1 MVPKIT
7 ITTQHY
13 FEDVSY
19 YTGWGLLV
27 IGFLVL
33 LFTWYVGVV
42 MLLLGIIVTTTTY
55 KLVIDT
61 PGHMVHDYMLFLGF
75 KLNMKVTRFE
85 KIQYVEIRSNTY
97 SQKLNMASLSS
108 TVRGTL
114 FSAYLVTDK
123 EKFFLGDSKVRGVI
137 TDKADVIAAQLNV
150 ALKR

>member
-85 KIQYVEIRSNTY
+85 KIQYVEIRSTTY

>member
-7 ITTQHY
+7 ISTQHY
-13 FEDVSY
+13 FEDVPY

-85 KIQYVEIRSNTY
+85 KIQYVEIRSTTY

-114 FSAYLVTDK
+114 FSAYLVTDT
-123 EKFFLGDSKVRGVI
+123 ENFFLGDSKVRGVI